1 MAIAYLTDYM
11 LGRDLYCHWLFVL
24 STTRALI
31 QLSWKDIWARV
42 FLQWYMMTE
51 LLTKILHSCVNVIRI
66 SNSDR
71 QFMIKFLN
79 WR

>member
-31 QLSWKDIWARV
+31 QLSLKDIWAGV
-42 FLQWYMMTE
+42 LYT
-51 LLTKILHSCVNVIRI
+51 
-66 SNSDR
+66 
-71 QFMIKFLN
+71 MIYDDWIIDKNIALVCKCN
-79 WR
+79 